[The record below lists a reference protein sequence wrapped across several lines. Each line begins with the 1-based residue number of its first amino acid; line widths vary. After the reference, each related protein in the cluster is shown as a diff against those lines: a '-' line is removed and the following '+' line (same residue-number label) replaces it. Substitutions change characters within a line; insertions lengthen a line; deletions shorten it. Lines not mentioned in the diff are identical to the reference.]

1 MSWGVVEA
9 RIFIN
14 EIDTSYPLSLI
25 LVICL
30 CNGNLISIKN
40 TTNADAFEHAF
51 RCMVLSDDLYLCTHA
66 LTNRVKPFSS
76 MHLWSA
82 TRIGQNVTNLP
93 NYKRT
98 AEAWIQ
104 HFSSVV
110 HCGKSASASAK
121 APPQTARRTTNCFIM
136 IWYYWTSHSGWL
148 SWSAESKSSS
158 FFYRSATLS
167 CVTFWQRLVALSA
180 LLETRGWK

>member
-1 MSWGVVEA
+1 MLSFLMSWGVVEA

-14 EIDTSYPLSLI
+14 EIDTNYPLSLI

-93 NYKRT
+93 NYKRKMET
-98 AEAWIQ
+98 WIR

-110 HCGKSASASAK
+110 HCGKSYPIKQTWRNRESGPGTSIPGTTEDTWISPDGLGPK
-121 APPQTARRTTNCFIM
+121 PP
-136 IWYYWTSHSGWL
+136 G
-148 SWSAESKSSS
+148 
-158 FFYRSATLS
+158 
-167 CVTFWQRLVALSA
+167 
-180 LLETRGWK
+180 